1 LIWIVNHNHFSTS
14 EPEKKRLS
22 IRQFSVFY
30 SGCLDFRVPYHYIHF
45 IWVFQYK
52 ITVYKELHTMKKHAL
67 KVFTVLAAMLF
78 LSATVLEF
86 EAHARA
92 GGGSRSMGSRGSR
105 SYSPPASPSS
115 QPSPSRSPQ
124 AAPSPGFQQP
134 AAGGFMRSMAGG
146 IAGGLLG
153 GMLFRS
159 LGFGGM
165 GGGMGGG
172 GIGLFEIL
180 LLAGIGYLIYRYIK
194 KKREE
199 SSMNSFEAEP
209 YRGGT
214 VTPISQ
220 GYQSQ
225 VPEVEDVD
233 AGLAHIRQFD
243 PNFDENRYNDLV
255 MDNFFKIQGA
265 WMNRDL
271 TPVQALLTDEMRRVF
286 QADIDKLIRDK
297 QINRLEN
304 IAVRKVDIVE
314 AWQES
319 GQDYINTLIYANL
332 LDYTTDESGSVLSG
346 SKSDP
351 IKFEEYWTFSRPVG
365 NNPWKLSAID
375 QK

>member
-1 LIWIVNHNHFSTS
+1 MKNN
-14 EPEKKRLS
+14 
-22 IRQFSVFY
+22 
-30 SGCLDFRVPYHYIHF
+30 
-45 IWVFQYK
+45 
-52 ITVYKELHTMKKHAL
+52 TVR
-67 KVFTVLAAMLF
+67 VFTLLAAMLF

-92 GGGSRSMGSRGSR
+92 GGSRSMGSRGSR
-105 SYSPPASPSS
+105 SYSRPASPTS
-115 QPSPSRSPQ
+115 QPAPSRAQQ
-124 AAPSPGFQQP
+124 AAPSTPFQQP
-134 AAGGFMRSMAGG
+134 AAGGFLRSMAGG

-159 LGFGGM
+159 LGFSGM

-172 GIGLFEIL
+172 GIGLFEII
-180 LLAGIGYLIYRYIK
+180 LLAGIGYMIYRFIK
-194 KKREE
+194 KKREI
-199 SSMNSFEAEP
+199 SYANSYEPEP
-209 YRGGT
+209 YRGGN

-220 GYQSQ
+220 GYQQ
-225 VPEVEDVD
+225 PALETGD
-233 AGLAHIRQFD
+233 AETGLAHIRQFY
-243 PNFDENRYNDLV
+243 PYFDENRYNDLV

-271 TPVQALLTDEMRRVF
+271 TPVQGLLTDEMRRVF
-286 QADIDKLIRDK
+286 QADIDKLISDK

-319 GQDYINTLIYANL
+319 GQDYINTLVYANL
-332 LDYTTDESGSVLSG
+332 LDYTTDETGTVLSG

-351 IKFEEYWTFSRPVG
+351 VKFEEYWTFTRPVG

>member
-1 LIWIVNHNHFSTS
+1 M
-14 EPEKKRLS
+14 KR
-22 IRQFSVFY
+22 
-30 SGCLDFRVPYHYIHF
+30 
-45 IWVFQYK
+45 
-52 ITVYKELHTMKKHAL
+52 HAL
-67 KVFTVLAAMLF
+67 KVFTLLAATLF
-78 LSATVLEF
+78 LSATVMEF

-105 SYSPPASPSS
+105 SYSRPASPTP
-115 QPSPSRSPQ
+115 QPAPARPQQ
-124 AAPSPGFQQP
+124 AAPSPAFQPP
-134 AAGGFMRSMAGG
+134 ASGGFLRSMAGG
-146 IAGGLLG
+146 IVGGMLG

-159 LGFGGM
+159 LGFSGM

-180 LLAGIGYLIYRYIK
+180 LLAGIAYLIYRYIK
-194 KKREE
+194 NRRAE
-199 SSMNSFEAEP
+199 STTNSFEPEP

-220 GYQSQ
+220 SYQSPA
-225 VPEVEDVD
+225 PEVVDVET
-233 AGLAHIRQFD
+233 GLGHIRQFD
-243 PNFDENRYNDLV
+243 QYFDENRYTDLV

-271 TPVQALLTDEMRRVF
+271 QPANNLLTDEMRRVF
-286 QADIDKLIRDK
+286 QSDIDTLIRDK
-297 QINRLEN
+297 KINRLEN
-304 IAVRKVDIVE
+304 IAVRNVEIVE

-346 SKSDP
+346 SKNDP
-351 IKFEEYWTFSRPVG
+351 VKFEEYWTFTRPVG
-365 NNPWKLSAID
+365 NNPWKLTAID

>member
-1 LIWIVNHNHFSTS
+1 
-14 EPEKKRLS
+14 
-22 IRQFSVFY
+22 
-30 SGCLDFRVPYHYIHF
+30 
-45 IWVFQYK
+45 
-52 ITVYKELHTMKKHAL
+52 MKKH
-67 KVFTVLAAMLF
+67 VFKAFTLLAAIMLV
-78 LSATVLEF
+78 SVTVLEF

-92 GGGSRSMGSRGSR
+92 GGSRSMGSRGSR
-105 SYSPPASPSS
+105 SYSRPASPSP
-115 QPSPSRSPQ
+115 QPAPSRQQQ

-146 IAGGLLG
+146 IVGGMLG

-159 LGFGGM
+159 LGFSGM

-172 GIGLFEIL
+172 GIGLFEII
-180 LLAGIGYLIYRYIK
+180 LLAGIGYLIYRFIK
-194 KKREE
+194 KRRAEG
-199 SSMNSFEAEP
+199 SANSFEPEP

-220 GYQSQ
+220 GYQTIP
-225 VPEVEDVD
+225 PEVEDAD
-233 AGLAHIRQFD
+233 AGLGHIRQFD
-243 PNFDENRYNDLV
+243 PSFDENRYTDLV

-271 TPVQALLTDEMRRVF
+271 APVQGLLTDEMRRVF
-286 QADIDKLIRDK
+286 QTDLDRLIRDK

-304 IAVRKVDIVE
+304 IAVRNVEIVE

-319 GQDYINTLIYANL
+319 GQDYINTLVYANL
-332 LDYTTDESGSVLSG
+332 LDYTTDESGAVLSG

-351 IKFEEYWTFSRPVG
+351 IKFEEYWTFTRPVG
-365 NNPWKLSAID
+365 NNPWKLTAID